1 MKLINILRRTR
12 TEKVDETTLP
22 TEKVIIERSV
32 EYQQREGMDPF
43 VAIVLSSIGCL
54 ALNLKGT
61 PIGEKA
67 ETILN
72 IHRSRPSN
80 SMEKDGLWEIM
91 RDVEDIN
98 IVENAKELIIEDCP
112 NAIMTHQYSQEHL
125 KIISMIIHV
134 TAEYMEEWNRRN

>member
-1 MKLINILRRTR
+1 MKLISLRRTR
-12 TEKVDETTLP
+12 IEKADETTLP

-32 EYQQREGMDPF
+32 GYQRREGMDPF
-43 VAIVLSSIGCL
+43 VAIVLSSVSCL

-72 IHRSRPSN
+72 LHRSRRSN

-91 RDVEDIN
+91 RDSEDIN
-98 IVENAKELIIEDCP
+98 IVENAKELITNDCP
-112 NAIMTHQYSQEHL
+112 NAIRTHQYSQEHL
-125 KIISMIIHV
+125 KIISMIIKV
-134 TAEYMEEWNRRN
+134 TAEYMREWDRRN